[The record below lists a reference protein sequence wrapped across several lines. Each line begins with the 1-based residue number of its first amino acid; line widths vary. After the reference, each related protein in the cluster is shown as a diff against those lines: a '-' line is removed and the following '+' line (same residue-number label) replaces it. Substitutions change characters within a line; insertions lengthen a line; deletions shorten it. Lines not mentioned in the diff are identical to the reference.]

1 MKKVTVLLA
10 LFILWTALVSHVDVR
25 PIGPM
30 ESEVGLAGLNQ
41 AVRDMVGVNFTL
53 YNLTD
58 LMSIIPLGICAVFGI
73 MGLDQLLRRRSIAK
87 VDRDILALGVFYIIV
102 IGAFFFFE
110 VFVINFRPVLI
121 EGILE
126 ASYPSSTTMLTICV
140 MSTAEM
146 QMKLRIRNKK
156 LRNASV
162 ILSHSFTL
170 FIVAGRIISGVHWI
184 TDIIGGVILS
194 AALVGMYKI
203 KM

>member
-1 MKKVTVLLA
+1 MRKVTVLLA
-10 LFILWTALVSHVDVR
+10 LLILWTVIVSYVDVR

-30 ESEVGLAGLNQ
+30 ESEVGIAGLNQ

-73 MGLDQLLRRRSIAK
+73 MGLVQLLRRRSIAK

-102 IGAFFFFE
+102 IAAFLFFE

-121 EGILE
+121 EGVLE

-140 MSTAEM
+140 MSTAAM
-146 QMKLRIRNKK
+146 QMKIRIANDKIRK
-156 LRNASV
+156 AAV
-162 ILSHSFTL
+162 IIIYSFTL
-170 FIVAGRIISGVHWI
+170 FMVVGRIISGVHWI
-184 TDIIGGVILS
+184 TDIIGGIILS
-194 AALVGMYKI
+194 AALVELYKI
-203 KM
+203 KK

>member
-58 LMSIIPLGICAVFGI
+58 LMSIIPLGICAAFGI
-73 MGLDQLLRRRSIAK
+73 MGLVQLLRRRSIAK

-102 IGAFFFFE
+102 IGAFLFFE
-110 VFVINFRPVLI
+110 VCVINFRPVLI
-121 EGILE
+121 EGVLE

-140 MSTAEM
+140 MSTAAM
-146 QMKLRIRNKK
+146 QMKIRIANEKIRK
-156 LRNASV
+156 AAV
-162 ILSHSFTL
+162 IIIYSFTS
-170 FIVAGRIISGVHWI
+170 FMVVGRIISGVHWI
-184 TDIIGGVILS
+184 TDIIGGIILS
-194 AALVGMYKI
+194 EALVGMYKI
-203 KM
+203 KK